1 VLPSKQSL
9 SKPPTSA
16 STGSKFAAS
25 FDMKRVG
32 QAAAVILAGVT
43 VAMWGIARTFQPG
56 SVTRLEPAV
65 PTYVDAG
72 PPVPRK
78 PVEPRRPAPPLTA
91 ESAAP
96 AARSA
101 GGAHAPVIVVPPPR
115 VQAPPRPPGSVV
127 PVAPIERAATPAPR
141 DAKLPTPEL
150 RFETFEEVVDSAVYS
165 AKDKDVDPPIVLYP
179 QQLGRVPLGLRRD
192 EMAFV
197 EVLLS
202 EDGKVLRVKA
212 LEPPSTLDESMV
224 LTMSLSAAKSW
235 RFQPAR
241 KDGRAVKYRQ
251 VLPVSLR

>member
-1 VLPSKQSL
+1 MP
-9 SKPPTSA
+9 PPT
-16 STGSKFAAS
+16 
-25 FDMKRVG
+25 
-32 QAAAVILAGVT
+32 
-43 VAMWGIARTFQPG
+43 
-56 SVTRLEPAV
+56 PAV
-65 PTYVDAG
+65 PRRSKPAAAAEKAEAPSARSVDAAG
-72 PPVPRK
+72 ARGAVIPP
-78 PVEPRRPAPPLTA
+78 
-91 ESAAP
+91 
-96 AARSA
+96 ARL
-101 GGAHAPVIVVPPPR
+101 PE
-115 VQAPPRPPGSVV
+115 RPPGSVV
-127 PVAPIERAATPAPR
+127 PLAPIGRAATPGPR
-141 DAKLPTPEL
+141 DAKLPPPEL